1 MVKLQVATQTKN
13 NSVKSKPHTQELKH
27 TTQTQYNW
35 EYCVV
40 SPNNLSNKFSIT
52 IMMTTVM
59 AMTMVMVMMVMKEGG
74 RKGGG

>member
-1 MVKLQVATQTKN
+1 M
-13 NSVKSKPHTQELKH
+13 
-27 TTQTQYNW
+27 
-35 EYCVV
+35 V